1 MYAVKCYSVR
11 TVVFLNVVF
20 TWGNFQH
27 ETYKLSNKE
36 LIYVGIWL
44 LLKVPIQLSHIGN
57 NDEWNNTSK
66 HQ

>member
-1 MYAVKCYSVR
+1 MLQCENCSFPKCGVY
-11 TVVFLNVVF
+11 L
-20 TWGNFQH
+20 GNFQH

-57 NDEWNNTSK
+57 DDEWNNTSK